1 MSAHPYTPA
10 ARLAALAM
18 IALTSACASVDRPAL
33 GDAAAGTNA
42 AAAGPA
48 PIAGYDW
55 HLSTADGA
63 ARLAY
68 GVAESDDLKLGFDCD
83 AGSGRIEVTAN
94 APTGTRT
101 LLLESGGETERLD
114 ADGEPSQLTDGDLL
128 TAAVEAD
135 IPIFQRFRRIGWMA
149 QWIGDRRETY
159 AAHPESQG
167 NVERFF
173 ALCD

>member
-1 MSAHPYTPA
+1 MRTRARTRA
-10 ARLAALAM
+10 AWLVAGAAIAM
-18 IALTSACASVDRPAL
+18 TSACASIEPAGQVDASAATPAEPS
-33 GDAAAGTNA
+33 A
-42 AAAGPA
+42 PV

-68 GVAESDDLKLGFDCD
+68 GLAESDDLKLGFDCD
-83 AGSGRIEVTAN
+83 AGSGRVEVTAN

-114 ADGEPSQLTDGDLL
+114 AHGEPSQLTDGDLL
-128 TAAVEAD
+128 SAVVAAD
-135 IPIFQRFRRIGWMA
+135 IPVFQRFRRLGWMA
-149 QWIGDRRETY
+149 QWIGDQREVY
-159 AAHPESQG
+159 AAHPGSQSDVG
-167 NVERFF
+167 RFF